1 MDDFALMASGTT
13 EETGSL
19 FGDMVDAVNGGP
31 QKRRRTREAQR
42 EAEAAMAEAAKLS
55 KAAQALRTI
64 QGPSAAPASSVPA
77 SSVLDRLK
85 APSPIGGLPWWVVG
99 LVVVG
104 GVALAV
110 RR

>member
-13 EETGSL
+13 VETGSL
-19 FGDMVDAVNGGP
+19 FGDMADALAGGP

-55 KAAQALRTI
+55 KEAQALRNI
-64 QGPSAAPASSVPA
+64 QGPIAAPVAAAPSL
-77 SSVLDRLK
+77 LDRVK

>member
-55 KAAQALRTI
+55 KEAQALRNI
-64 QGPSAAPASSVPA
+64 QGPIAAPATVPA
-77 SSVLDRLK
+77 SSVLERLK